1 MKMSTMA
8 RKIATAASLCGSLLL
23 LGACA
28 GDRHLGPGGRP
39 AFDTIITRQAVQR
52 EDELVDQDEMTAED
66 AEVAVTNVRQISQR
80 GSTTSAAPVAPLL
93 PVQR

>member
-1 MKMSTMA
+1 MKMST
-8 RKIATAASLCGSLLL
+8 TAKRISAAALICGSLML
-23 LGACA
+23 LGGCA
-28 GDRHLGPGGRP
+28 GDRHLGPRGRQ
-39 AFDTIITRQAVQR
+39 AFDTIFTRQAVQR
-52 EDELVDQDEMTAED
+52 EGELVDQDEMTAED

>member
-1 MKMSTMA
+1 MKTSRTT
-8 RKIATAASLCGSLLL
+8 RRVAAAVLLGGFLLL

-28 GDRHLGPGGRP
+28 GDRHLGPRGRQ
-39 AFDTIITRQAVQR
+39 AFDTIFARQAVQR
-52 EDELVDQDEMTAED
+52 EGEPVDQEEMTAED

-80 GSTTSAAPVAPLL
+80 GATTSAAPVTPLL